1 MSKNIIYI
9 FICVSVLFF
18 SCKKDKKVLI
28 SKDYPTAPTKQGTR
42 AELTKDSLFLYAQQ
56 VYLWNKD
63 LPTFA
68 SFIPRSY
75 VSGKTDL
82 ENFNSILFKI
92 TRYGINPL
100 TGKPYEYNKKYP
112 DETKYSVIDD
122 LVANGTLSNYKEN
135 SKSDINLQG
144 KGDDFGIGLAAVG
157 TENDF
162 TIYMKYISPSSP
174 AERAGLKRGD
184 IINKINDKIIGQN
197 FNAEVDFINDA
208 IYYAS
213 TIKLNGKKKDGTD
226 FELTLNAA
234 NYNSSPIYKDSIYT
248 IGAKKIGYFAYA
260 RFSDA
265 INSILKL
272 DAIFSNFASKGV
284 TDLVIDLRYNGGG
297 YVYTA
302 KHLVNLIAP
311 LRVNGS
317 TMFSEYF
324 NSTMQNGMANILKFQ
339 PARDD
344 ANNIIYENGKMVTL
358 FDYNYKVSENTF
370 PIQKAGNLNNI
381 EKVVFII
388 SGSTASAS
396 ELVINSLKP
405 YITVKTVGTTSY
417 GKPVGFF
424 AIRIDKYDVYYSMFS
439 TKNSAGEGDYYA
451 GFTPD
456 AVYKDDLTKDFGDK
470 TENNLAAALAYLT
483 TGAFPSP
490 SAQTMT
496 VKGSR
501 ISNSN
506 AIVKSITG
514 EGFKGMVEISRVKRK
529 K

>member
-9 FICVSVLFF
+9 FICVSLLFF
-18 SCKKDKKVLI
+18 SCKKDKKVLV

-100 TGKPYEYNKKYP
+100 TGKPYEYNEDYP
-112 DETKYSVIDD
+112 DETKYSFIED
-122 LVANGTLSNYKEN
+122 LVANGTLSSYNEN
-135 SKSDINLQG
+135 SKSYIDLKG

-157 TENDF
+157 SNNSF
-162 TIYMKYISPSSP
+162 TIHMKYISPSSP
-174 AERAGLKRGD
+174 AEKAGLSRGE
-184 IINKINDKIIGQN
+184 IINKINDKLIGQN
-197 FNAEVDFINDA
+197 FNAEVDFINNA
-208 IYYAS
+208 INAS

-226 FELTLNAA
+226 FEVTLNTA
-234 NYNSSPIYKDSIYT
+234 NYTSSPIYKDSVYT
-248 IGAKKIGYFAYA
+248 IGTKKIGYFAYA
-260 RFSDA
+260 RFSDE
-265 INSILKL
+265 INSIPKL
-272 DAIFSNFASKGV
+272 NTIFSNFVGKGV

-297 YVYTA
+297 YVSTA
-302 KHLVNLIAP
+302 QHLVNLIAP
-311 LRVNGS
+311 SRVNGS
-317 TMFSEYF
+317 TMFYEYF
-324 NSTMQNGMANILKFQ
+324 NSTMQNGLANILKFQ
-339 PARDD
+339 PARDGSD
-344 ANNIIYENGKMVTL
+344 NIIYDNGKMVTL
-358 FDYNYKVSENTF
+358 FDYNYGVAANTYT
-370 PIQKAGNLNNI
+370 IEKAGNLNNI

-424 AIRIDKYDVYYSMFS
+424 PIRIDKYDVYYSMFS
-439 TKNSAGEGDYYA
+439 TRNSADEGEYFA
-451 GFTPD
+451 GFTPN
-456 AVYKDDLTKDFGDK
+456 AVVKDDVTKDFGDK

-506 AIVKSITG
+506 AIVKSITS
-514 EGFKGMVEISRVKRK
+514 EGFKGMVEISRGKRK